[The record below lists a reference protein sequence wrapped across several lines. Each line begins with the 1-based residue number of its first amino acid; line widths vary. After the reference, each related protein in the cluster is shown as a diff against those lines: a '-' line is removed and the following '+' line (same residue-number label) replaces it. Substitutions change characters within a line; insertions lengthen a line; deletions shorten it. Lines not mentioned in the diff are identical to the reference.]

1 MSSIISFSTVGLA
14 VYKDNAIDIE
24 EYIASLI
31 GKTVILQLEPENDDQ
46 YAVAVTSDGKK
57 IGYVRKKDNDD
68 KNIYGMMMGCY
79 RNCRS
84 ACVVRRSE
92 HYPTLITEAD
102 FSDVTPKKEK
112 RKKVVTEWI
121 VDKVTPSQDS
131 SWFCKKL
138 SDKTASSNAALI
150 KSFFNSPVLFAS
162 MVNKI
167 LLNSFKLAIL
177 SFASFSSYVS
187 FKYSSYPISFM
198 KQIYIS

>member
-1 MSSIISFSTVGLA
+1 MI
-14 VYKDNAIDIE
+14 
-24 EYIASLI
+24 
-31 GKTVILQLEPENDDQ
+31 KTYLNSNP
-46 YAVAVTSDGKK
+46 
-57 IGYVRKKDNDD
+57 
-68 KNIYGMMMGCY
+68 
-79 RNCRS
+79 
-84 ACVVRRSE
+84 
-92 HYPTLITEAD
+92 
-102 FSDVTPKKEK
+102 F
-112 RKKVVTEWI
+112 TEWI

-198 KQIYIS
+198 NLSNKSTRFSFSSL